1 MSIGTL
7 SERSLHAA
15 VKLFCEPDVTQ
26 HEISLGRYVADIC
39 GEEGIIEVQTGN
51 FHQLRAKLGAFLPE
65 CPVTVAY
72 PLPRAKQIQWLDAE
86 TGELLRQRRSPRRGT
101 AWDAFAELY
110 RILPYLTHPNFR
122 LRLLLLDVVEQ
133 RHVSKKNRKG
143 YSRLD
148 QLPLRPL
155 EPGTIETIAL
165 RCPGD
170 YAALL
175 PEALPKEF
183 TTSDLSKAA
192 KIPLET
198 AQTALRV
205 MAEVGAV
212 RRAGKRGNWVVYEKN
227 DPLAAV

>member
-1 MSIGTL
+1 MPIGTL

-26 HEISLGRYVADIC
+26 HEIPLGRYVADIC

-65 CPVTVAY
+65 CPVMVVY
-72 PLPRAKQIQWLDAE
+72 PLPRAKHIQWLDAE
-86 TGELLRQRRSPRRGT
+86 TGEWLRQRRSPRAGKS
-101 AWDAFAELY
+101 WDAFPELY

-122 LRLLLLDVVEQ
+122 LRLLLLDTVEQ
-133 RHVSKKNRKG
+133 RYVNSRNRKG

-148 QLPLRPL
+148 QLPLHPL
-155 EPGTIETIAL
+155 EAGNVEAIDL

-175 PEALPKEF
+175 PDTLPQGF
-183 TTSDLSKAA
+183 TTAELSKAA
-192 KIPLET
+192 GIRLEV

-212 RRAGKRGNWVVYEKN
+212 KRVGKRGNWVVYER
-227 DPLAAV
+227 AT